1 MPTPRLFLLASLLAG
16 PTVSV
21 PSPVFSAAAKEFPA
35 CGAVNSRPVGAGMP
49 DGDHRAGLYRSRFG
63 SVAPTANVQSGQA
76 VDYFMRLTGAA
87 PRPFSVAVPKSA
99 DKCLASRHVKSPVTK
114 IDGACVGTRF
124 RVVLDRSSKDV
135 LAVLFA
141 LRNDDWK
148 LCPAAKT

>member
-35 CGAVNSRPVGAGMP
+35 CGAVNSRPVG
-49 DGDHRAGLYRSRFG
+49 
-63 SVAPTANVQSGQA
+63 
-76 VDYFMRLTGAA
+76 DYFMRLTGAA

-148 LCPAAKT
+148 LRPAAKT